1 MKNRKGFGQIIITAM
16 FVYSAILCHFH
27 ASSMLENGDK
37 FEAIL
42 FWFFC
47 FTAIL
52 GSLRFKIAYFIEK
65 NFLKKIKK
73 NSINNEKNCLSW
85 L

>member
-1 MKNRKGFGQIIITAM
+1 MVINIEMVTKMKRRKGFGQIVITVM

-27 ASSMLENGDK
+27 ASSMLEIGNK
-37 FEAIL
+37 FQAIL

-52 GSLRFKIAYFIEK
+52 GSLRFKIAYFIEEK
-65 NFLKKIKK
+65 FLKKNK
-73 NSINNEKNCLSW
+73 NK
-85 L
+85 